1 MNLDAKIEFPVI
13 EFRSSDLERG
23 TNGWHQLCKKVREAC
38 ETFGCFEVVYGT
50 ISTEVRE
57 EMFRLMRELVE
68 VPLERKQKNTSPLP
82 YHGWI
87 GPCAQVSLLYEGFGI
102 GDVSNFDS
110 VKDFAQLMWPD
121 GHPRFCDTM
130 HTMGT
135 QLEVLHKLI
144 WLMLIDSY
152 GLGDD
157 SLKMNYT
164 MSVRMMKYM
173 APPPGEYETGLFAH
187 TDKPVSTIICEDQIP
202 GLEIEVND
210 GQWMKLTNLSPSS
223 FVFMVGDPLKAWS
236 NGRLKS
242 TNHKVMMSGDKDR
255 FSIAAFIMPNEGTII
270 KTPKELID
278 EEHPQLFKDF
288 DFMKFFFFAFSNPA
302 RRIDSGQLLYDFAAL
317 SPPVS
322 NAHMDK

>member
-38 ETFGCFEVVYGT
+38 ETFGCFEVVYDT

-57 EMFRLMRELVE
+57 EMFRLMKELVE
-68 VPLERKQKNTSPLP
+68 VPVERKQKNTSPLP
-82 YHGWI
+82 YHGWNLTNHVHCLI
-87 GPCAQVSLLYEGFGI
+87 
-102 GDVSNFDS
+102 
-110 VKDFAQLMWPD
+110 
-121 GHPRFCDTM
+121 FCPSGTM

-173 APPPGEYETGLFAH
+173 SPPPGEYETGLFAH

-210 GQWMKLTNLSPSS
+210 GQWMKLSNLSPSS

-278 EEHPQLFKDF
+278 EEHPQLFKEF
-288 DFMKFFFFAFSNPA
+288 DFMKFFFFAFSDPA